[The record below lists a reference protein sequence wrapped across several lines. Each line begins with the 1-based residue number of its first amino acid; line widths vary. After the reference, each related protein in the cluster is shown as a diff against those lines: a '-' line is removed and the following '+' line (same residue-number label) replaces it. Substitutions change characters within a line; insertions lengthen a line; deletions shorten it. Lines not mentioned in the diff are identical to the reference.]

1 MTTSV
6 LDRVPVDDIT
16 AQAREVHPGRTV
28 LTVIAA
34 ALFGLGWVTAR
45 LFAAVWLAFTWSWV
59 AVREGWRA
67 SHGPS
72 RSRQIAVLSAQ
83 VAELETQLSRFSG

>member
-6 LDRVPVDDIT
+6 LDRVPVDAISE
-16 AQAREVHPGRTV
+16 QAHEVKPGRTV
-28 LTVIAA
+28 LTAIAGV
-34 ALFGLGWVTAR
+34 LFGLGWVTAR
-45 LFAAVWLAFTWSWV
+45 IFSVLWLAFTWSWV

-72 RSRQIAVLSAQ
+72 RAQQIEALRAQ
-83 VAELETQLSRFSG
+83 VRELEVQVGRFR